1 MAAVPRPMRSS
12 ALVSEIV
19 VPVTVGSLNIMT
31 VLAKYTIGTTMP
43 KRINS
48 HRRGGGRHRG
58 SRCVHR
64 CAFLW

>member
-1 MAAVPRPMRSS
+1 MRSS

-19 VPVTVGSLNIMT
+19 VPVTVGSLNMMT

-48 HRRGGGRHRG
+48 IP
-58 SRCVHR
+58 
-64 CAFLW
+64 A